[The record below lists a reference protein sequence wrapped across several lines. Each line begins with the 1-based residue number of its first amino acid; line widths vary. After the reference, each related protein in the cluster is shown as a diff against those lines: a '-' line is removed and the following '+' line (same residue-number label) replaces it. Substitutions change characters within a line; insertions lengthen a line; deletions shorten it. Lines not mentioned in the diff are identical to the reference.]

1 MSRSSRVRRPAV
13 LLAATL
19 ALSATLSGCGFLGIG
34 GDEPGDIQV
43 YSARHYDLED
53 AFVEFE
59 EETGLKV
66 DFIFGDDAELL
77 ERLKS
82 EGDESPADVFVTVDA
97 GNLWNAAEQ
106 GVLRPVDS
114 QVLKDSIPAEY
125 RDPGN
130 EWFGLAL
137 RARTVA
143 YNPDNVDPGE
153 LDTEDTYAGLTDPK
167 WQGRLCMRDST
178 EAYTQSLVAS
188 LIDLH
193 GRERAEEIVQGWLDN
208 DVDIMSND
216 IELLEAV
223 DAGTCDVA
231 IVNHYYYARE
241 LDENPDMNVELFWAS
256 QDGAGTHVNIS
267 GAGVTET
274 SDAPKKA
281 QRLLEWLASDGQHAF
296 VGGNHEYPVNP
307 DVAPDDVVA
316 GFGEFTPMPV
326 DAEAYGSLNPEATE
340 LLAEVGYE

>member
-1 MSRSSRVRRPAV
+1 MSRALRPTGLIASG
-13 LLAATL
+13 L
-19 ALSATLSGCGFLGIG
+19 ALSTLLAGCGFLGIG
-34 GDEPGDIQV
+34 GEEPGDIQV

-59 EETGLKV
+59 DETGMSV
-66 DFIFGDDAELL
+66 DFIYGDDAELL
-77 ERLKS
+77 ERLKA
-82 EGDESPADVFVTVDA
+82 EGDETPADLFVTVDA

-106 GVLRPVDS
+106 GELATVSSTVLDESVPE
-114 QVLKDSIPAEY
+114 QY
-125 RDPGN
+125 RDPQDR
-130 EWFGLAL
+130 WFGLAL

-153 LDTEDTYAGLTDPK
+153 FDTEDTYGGLTDPK
-167 WQGRLCMRDST
+167 WRGRLCMRDST

-193 GRERAEEIVQGWLDN
+193 GRERALEIVQGWLDN
-208 DVDIMSND
+208 DVEIMSND
-216 IELLEAV
+216 ILLLEAL

-241 LDENPDMNVELFWAS
+241 LDEKPDLDVKLFWAS

-267 GAGVTET
+267 GAGIVKS
-274 SDAPKKA
+274 SDAPEKA
-281 QRLLEWLASDGQHAF
+281 QRLLEWLASEGQTAF

-316 GFGEFTPMPV
+316 GFGDFTPMPLN
-326 DAEAYGSLNPEATE
+326 AQAYGSLNAEAVD
-340 LLAEVGYE
+340 LLAEAGYE

>member
-1 MSRSSRVRRPAV
+1 MSRSSRTRRPAA
-13 LLAATL
+13 LLAAAI

-34 GDEPGDIQV
+34 GDDPGDIQV

-59 EETGLKV
+59 KETGLQV

-82 EGDESPADVFVTVDA
+82 EGDESPADMFVTVDA
-97 GNLWNAAEQ
+97 GNLWNAAQQ

-114 QVLKDSIPAEY
+114 QVLQDSIPEAY
-125 RDPGN
+125 RDPDN

-137 RARTVA
+137 RARTVV
-143 YNPDNVDPGE
+143 YNPDNVDPSE
-153 LDTEDTYAGLTDPK
+153 FDAKDTYAGLTDPK
-167 WQGRLCMRDST
+167 WKGRLCMRDST

-193 GRERAEEIVQGWLDN
+193 GKERTREIVQGWLDN

-223 DAGTCDVA
+223 DAGTCEVA
-231 IVNHYYYARE
+231 IVNHYYFARE
-241 LDENPDMNVELFWAS
+241 LDEKPDMNVKLFWAS
-256 QDGAGTHVNIS
+256 QEGAGTHVNIS
-267 GAGVTET
+267 GAGITK
-274 SDAPKKA
+274 SADAPRKA
-281 QRLLEWLASDGQHAF
+281 QRLLEWLASDGQQAF

-307 DVAPDDVVA
+307 EVAPDDVVA
-316 GFGEFTPMPV
+316 GDGKFKPMPV
-326 DAEAYGSLNPEATE
+326 DAKAYGSLNPEATD